1 MSGDISR
8 QIVPRRFPKSASCTS
23 RYFIIPSVVG
33 RLIQP
38 HEHFHGTY
46 NLVHNETLLPRD
58 AILVPRDAVSL
69 GCLGSSSLRLE
80 VASAC
85 DVFVVGLIL
94 SQQRALEVVPRF
106 HL

>member
-1 MSGDISR
+1 M
-8 QIVPRRFPKSASCTS
+8 
-23 RYFIIPSVVG
+23 
-33 RLIQP
+33 QP

-46 NLVHNETLLPRD
+46 NLVHNETLLPRDAILVPRD

>member
-1 MSGDISR
+1 
-8 QIVPRRFPKSASCTS
+8 
-23 RYFIIPSVVG
+23 
-33 RLIQP
+33 
-38 HEHFHGTY
+38 
-46 NLVHNETLLPRD
+46 
-58 AILVPRDAVSL
+58 VSL

>member
-8 QIVPRRFPKSASCTS
+8 QIVPRRFPQSASCTS

-38 HEHFHGTY
+38 HENFHGTY

-58 AILVPRDAVSL
+58 AILVPRDAVS
-69 GCLGSSSLRLE
+69 LGSSSLRLE

>member
-1 MSGDISR
+1 MSRDISR
-8 QIVPRRFPKSASCTS
+8 QIVPRRLPQSASCTS

-69 GCLGSSSLRLE
+69 GSSSLRLE

-94 SQQRALEVVPRF
+94 SQQRALDVVPRF